1 MFIEGDIYYDECDLG
16 ELDCKLRRIISN
28 GKIKDGRDLGAI
40 EDAIDLI
47 AELINLKYQE
57 VVMC

>member
-47 AELINLKYQE
+47 AELINLKY
-57 VVMC
+57 